1 MVLLCF
7 REESK
12 EKTSPIQN
20 SKKTKL
26 PLPRLAC
33 TSSKKFYA
41 CQTFDTGLKEA
52 NFRAPEHP
60 IIPGK
65 ARTPPC
71 SLPPAEMGRSQSI
84 PTVPSS
90 KITFRSCLRSIDFTV
105 DSDLIAGHINSDPF
119 ICGFER
125 LIYGSVHARFP
136 KLHQEFTQLS
146 ILSFILSVEHVD

>member
-1 MVLLCF
+1 MARWSIQFWSTCQRGSRLHILRQHGLLSLLWLWKRGNLTLLHSNLRHVFSAQMVLLCF

-65 ARTPPC
+65 ARTPH
-71 SLPPAEMGRSQSI
+71 
-84 PTVPSS
+84 VP
-90 KITFRSCLRSIDFTV
+90 CLR
-105 DSDLIAGHINSDPF
+105 
-119 ICGFER
+119 
-125 LIYGSVHARFP
+125 P
-136 KLHQEFTQLS
+136 KWVGLS
-146 ILSFILSVEHVD
+146 PYLPCPLQRSPSEVA